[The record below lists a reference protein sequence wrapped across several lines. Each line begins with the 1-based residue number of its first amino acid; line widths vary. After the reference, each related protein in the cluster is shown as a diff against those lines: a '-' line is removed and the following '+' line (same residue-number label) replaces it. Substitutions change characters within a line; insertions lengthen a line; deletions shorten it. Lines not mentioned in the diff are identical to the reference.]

1 MIPMTWMR
9 LAVIALALPL
19 LAGGCA
25 TVGSG
30 GQLDGGP
37 DGMKI
42 IRIKGHPAPPEGD
55 PVWNYRI
62 VPGDVLS
69 IEGGK
74 NTELSKESIRVDEQG
89 FINLLY
95 IGKIQAAGKTK
106 AELEQDVNDA
116 YKKAQKIGEPQ
127 VTVTVLTLFYYVDGQ
142 VRMPGKRQY
151 LRETTIYRAIVEANS
166 FTEFAAPSRVVLLR
180 QGPDA
185 LYAYTINVSR
195 IMRGQDPDD
204 VVILP
209 NDVIRVPKSVF

>member
-1 MIPMTWMR
+1 MTWTR
-9 LAVIALALPL
+9 LALIALALPL
-19 LAGGCA
+19 LVGGCA
-25 TVGSG
+25 TMGNN
-30 GQLDGGP
+30 GQLNGGP
-37 DGMKI
+37 DEMKI
-42 IRIKGHPAPPEGD
+42 IRIKGHPARPEGD

-69 IEGGK
+69 LEGGK
-74 NTELSKESIRVDEQG
+74 NVELSKESIRVDEQG

-95 IGKIQAAGKTK
+95 IGKIEAAGKTK
-106 AELEQDVNDA
+106 TQLEQDINDA
-116 YKKAQKIGEPQ
+116 YKEAQKIGQPQ

-142 VRMPGKRQY
+142 VHLPGKRQY
-151 LRETTIYRAIVEANS
+151 LREITIYRAIVDAGS

-180 QGPDA
+180 QGPEA

-209 NDVIRVPKSVF
+209 NDVVRVPKTVF